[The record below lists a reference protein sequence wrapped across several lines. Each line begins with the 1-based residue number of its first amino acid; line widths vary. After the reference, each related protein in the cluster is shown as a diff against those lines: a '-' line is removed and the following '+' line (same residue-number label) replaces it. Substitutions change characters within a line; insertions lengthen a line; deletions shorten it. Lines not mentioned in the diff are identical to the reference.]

1 MEEQK
6 GANPKLIVAVQM
18 TSIGIILIILGITAF
33 ILSPLDPLV
42 NPRMTPFI
50 RMWSIISNSSMT
62 ILGVLFAI
70 GGLIRHKQAKKV

>member
-18 TSIGIILIILGITAF
+18 VSIGIILIVLGITAF

-42 NPRMTPFI
+42 NPRMTPSI
-50 RMWSIISNSSMT
+50 AMWSVISNSSMT
-62 ILGVLFAI
+62 ILGVVFAI
-70 GGLIRHKQAKKV
+70 AGLIRHARAKKV

>member
-1 MEEQK
+1 MEEYK

-42 NPRMTPFI
+42 NPKMTPTI
-50 RMWSIISNSSMT
+50 QMWSVISNSSMT
-62 ILGVLFAI
+62 ILGVVFAI
-70 GGLIRHKQAKKV
+70 GGLIRHAQAKKV